1 MIQRIQNL
9 YLLIIC
15 LVNLIY
21 FILTVNGFNTFPDF
35 TLFNFIDLPFYF
47 APTFTLLII
56 SLFFYKNRKKQLL
69 YNRVNIFFNLL
80 LLIFS
85 LDQLITINH
94 LYFIIISNLFFLMKA
109 NKGIK
114 NDEEIIN
121 SIGRIR

>member
-21 FILTVNGFNTFPDF
+21 FILSIYGFDTFPNF
-35 TLFNFIDLPFYF
+35 TLFSFIDLPFYLTSIF
-47 APTFTLLII
+47 SFVII
-56 SLFFYKNRKKQLL
+56 SLFLYKNRNKQLL
-69 YNRVNIFFNLL
+69 CNRVNIFFNLL
-80 LLIFS
+80 MLIFS
-85 LDQLITINH
+85 LDQLITLNH
-94 LYFIIISNLFFLMKA
+94 LYFIIISNLFFLMQA

-121 SIGRIR
+121 SIDRIR

>member
-21 FILTVNGFNTFPDF
+21 FILNIYGFDTFPNF
-35 TLFNFIDLPFYF
+35 TLFSFIDLPFYLTSIF
-47 APTFTLLII
+47 SFVII
-56 SLFFYKNRKKQLL
+56 SLFLYKNRNKQLL
-69 YNRVNIFFNLL
+69 CNRVNIFFNLL
-80 LLIFS
+80 MLIFS
-85 LDQLITINH
+85 LDQLITLNH
-94 LYFIIISNLFFLMKA
+94 LYFIIISNLFFLIKA

-121 SIGRIR
+121 SIDRIR

>member
-9 YLLIIC
+9 YLLIIF

-21 FILTVNGFNTFPDF
+21 FILTVNGFDTFPDF
-35 TLFNFIDLPFYF
+35 TLFNFINLPFYF
-47 APTFTLLII
+47 APIFTFLII
-56 SLFFYKNRKKQLL
+56 SLFLYKNRKKQLL

-85 LDQLITINH
+85 LDQLITLNH

>member
-21 FILTVNGFNTFPDF
+21 FILTVNGFHTFPDF

-47 APTFTLLII
+47 SPTFTLLII
-56 SLFFYKNRKKQLL
+56 SLLFYKNRKKQLL
-69 YNRVNIFFNLL
+69 CNRVNIFFNLL
-80 LLIFS
+80 MLIFS
-85 LDQLITINH
+85 LDQLITLNN
-94 LYFIIISNLFFLMKA
+94 LYFIIISNLFFLIKA

-121 SIGRIR
+121 SIDRIR

>member
-21 FILTVNGFNTFPDF
+21 FILSIYGFDTFPNF
-35 TLFNFIDLPFYF
+35 TLFSFIDLHFYLTSIF
-47 APTFTLLII
+47 SFVII
-56 SLFFYKNRKKQLL
+56 SLFLYKNRKKQLL
-69 YNRVNIFFNLL
+69 CNRVNIFFNLL
-80 LLIFS
+80 MLIFS
-85 LDQLITINH
+85 LDQLITLNH
-94 LYFIIISNLFFLMKA
+94 LYFIIISNLFFLMQA

-121 SIGRIR
+121 SIDRIR

>member
-15 LVNLIY
+15 LVNLVY
-21 FILTVNGFNTFPDF
+21 FILTVNGFHTFPDF

-47 APTFTLLII
+47 APAFTLLII
-56 SLFFYKNRKKQLL
+56 SLLFYKNRKKQLL
-69 YNRVNIFFNLL
+69 CNRVNIFFNLL
-80 LLIFS
+80 MLIFS
-85 LDQLITINH
+85 LDQLITLNN
-94 LYFIIISNLFFLMKA
+94 LYFIIISNLFFLIKA

-121 SIGRIR
+121 SIDRIR

>member
-21 FILTVNGFNTFPDF
+21 FILSIYGFDTFPNF
-35 TLFNFIDLPFYF
+35 TLFSFIDLPFYLTSIF
-47 APTFTLLII
+47 SFVII
-56 SLFFYKNRKKQLL
+56 SLFLYKNRKKQLL
-69 YNRVNIFFNLL
+69 CNRVNIFFNLFM
-80 LLIFS
+80 LIFS
-85 LDQLITINH
+85 LDQLITLNH
-94 LYFIIISNLFFLMKA
+94 LYFIIISNLFFLMQA

-121 SIGRIR
+121 SIDRIR

>member
-21 FILTVNGFNTFPDF
+21 FILSIYGFDTFPNF
-35 TLFNFIDLPFYF
+35 TLFSFIDLPFYLTSIF
-47 APTFTLLII
+47 SFVII
-56 SLFFYKNRKKQLL
+56 SLFLYKNRKKQLL
-69 YNRVNIFFNLL
+69 CNRVNIFFNLFM
-80 LLIFS
+80 LIFS
-85 LDQLITINH
+85 LDQLITLNH
-94 LYFIIISNLFFLMKA
+94 LYFIIISNLFFLIKA

-121 SIGRIR
+121 SIDRIR

>member
-21 FILTVNGFNTFPDF
+21 FILNIYGFDTFPNF
-35 TLFNFIDLPFYF
+35 TLFSFIDLPFYF
-47 APTFTLLII
+47 TSIFSFVII
-56 SLFFYKNRKKQLL
+56 SLFLYKNRKKQLL
-69 YNRVNIFFNLL
+69 CNRVNIFFNLFM
-80 LLIFS
+80 LIFS
-85 LDQLITINH
+85 LDQLITLNH
-94 LYFIIISNLFFLMKA
+94 LYFIIISNLFFLMQA

-121 SIGRIR
+121 SIDRIR

>member
-21 FILTVNGFNTFPDF
+21 FILSIYGFDTFPNF
-35 TLFNFIDLPFYF
+35 TLFSFIDLPFYLTSIF
-47 APTFTLLII
+47 SFVII
-56 SLFFYKNRKKQLL
+56 SLFLYKNRNKQLL
-69 YNRVNIFFNLL
+69 CNRVNIFFNLFM
-80 LLIFS
+80 LIFS
-85 LDQLITINH
+85 LDQLITLNH
-94 LYFIIISNLFFLMKA
+94 LYFIIISNLFFLIKA

-121 SIGRIR
+121 SIDRIR

>member
-21 FILTVNGFNTFPDF
+21 FILSIYGFDTFPNF
-35 TLFNFIDLPFYF
+35 TLFSFIDLPFYLTSIF
-47 APTFTLLII
+47 SFVII
-56 SLFFYKNRKKQLL
+56 SLFLYKNRNKQLL
-69 YNRVNIFFNLL
+69 CNRVNIFFNLL
-80 LLIFS
+80 MLIFS
-85 LDQLITINH
+85 LDQLITLNH
-94 LYFIIISNLFFLMKA
+94 LYFIIISNLFFLIKA

-121 SIGRIR
+121 SIDRIR

>member
-21 FILTVNGFNTFPDF
+21 FILNIYGFDTFPNF
-35 TLFNFIDLPFYF
+35 TLFSFIDLPFYLTSIF
-47 APTFTLLII
+47 SFVII
-56 SLFFYKNRKKQLL
+56 SLFLYKNRKKQLL
-69 YNRVNIFFNLL
+69 CNRVNIFFNLFM
-80 LLIFS
+80 LIFS
-85 LDQLITINH
+85 LDQLITLNH
-94 LYFIIISNLFFLMKA
+94 LYFIIISNLFFLIKA

-121 SIGRIR
+121 SIDRIR

>member
-21 FILTVNGFNTFPDF
+21 FILSIYGFDTFPNF
-35 TLFNFIDLPFYF
+35 TLFSFIDLPFYLTSIF
-47 APTFTLLII
+47 SFVII
-56 SLFFYKNRKKQLL
+56 SLFLYKNRKKQLL
-69 YNRVNIFFNLL
+69 CNRVNIFFNLFM
-80 LLIFS
+80 LIFS
-85 LDQLITINH
+85 LDQLITLNH
-94 LYFIIISNLFFLMKA
+94 LYFIIISNLFFLIQA

-121 SIGRIR
+121 SIDRIR

>member
-47 APTFTLLII
+47 APTFILLII

>member
-21 FILTVNGFNTFPDF
+21 FILSIYGFDTFPNF
-35 TLFNFIDLPFYF
+35 TLFSFIDLPFYLTSIF
-47 APTFTLLII
+47 SFVII
-56 SLFFYKNRKKQLL
+56 SLFLYKNRKKQLL
-69 YNRVNIFFNLL
+69 CNRVNIFFNLFM
-80 LLIFS
+80 LIFS
-85 LDQLITINH
+85 LDQLITLNH

-121 SIGRIR
+121 SIDRIR

>member
-21 FILTVNGFNTFPDF
+21 FILSIYGFDTFPNF
-35 TLFNFIDLPFYF
+35 TLFSFINLPFYLTSIF
-47 APTFTLLII
+47 SFVII
-56 SLFFYKNRKKQLL
+56 SLFLYKNRKKQLL
-69 YNRVNIFFNLL
+69 CNRVNIFFNLFM
-80 LLIFS
+80 LIFS
-85 LDQLITINH
+85 SDQLITFNH
-94 LYFIIISNLFFLMKA
+94 LYFIIISNLFFLIKA

-121 SIGRIR
+121 SIDRIR

>member
-21 FILTVNGFNTFPDF
+21 FILNIYGFDTFPNF
-35 TLFNFIDLPFYF
+35 TLFSFIDLPFYF
-47 APTFTLLII
+47 TSIFSFVII
-56 SLFFYKNRKKQLL
+56 SLFLYKNRKKQLL
-69 YNRVNIFFNLL
+69 CNRVNIFFNLFM
-80 LLIFS
+80 LIFS
-85 LDQLITINH
+85 LDQLITLNH
-94 LYFIIISNLFFLMKA
+94 LYFIIISNLFFLIKA

-121 SIGRIR
+121 SIDRIR

>member
-21 FILTVNGFNTFPDF
+21 FILNIYGFDTFPNF
-35 TLFNFIDLPFYF
+35 TLFSFIDLPFYLTSIF
-47 APTFTLLII
+47 SFVII
-56 SLFFYKNRKKQLL
+56 SLFLYKNRNKQLL
-69 YNRVNIFFNLL
+69 CNRVNIFFNLFM
-80 LLIFS
+80 LIFS
-85 LDQLITINH
+85 LDQLITLNH
-94 LYFIIISNLFFLMKA
+94 LYFIIISNLFFLIKA

-121 SIGRIR
+121 SIDRIR

>member
-21 FILTVNGFNTFPDF
+21 FILNIYGFDTFPNF
-35 TLFNFIDLPFYF
+35 TLFSFIDLPFYLTSIF
-47 APTFTLLII
+47 SFVII
-56 SLFFYKNRKKQLL
+56 SLFLYKNRKKQLL
-69 YNRVNIFFNLL
+69 CNRVNIFFNLL
-80 LLIFS
+80 MLIFS
-85 LDQLITINH
+85 LDQLITLNH
-94 LYFIIISNLFFLMKA
+94 LYFIIISNLFFLIKA

-121 SIGRIR
+121 SIDRIR

>member
-21 FILTVNGFNTFPDF
+21 FILTVNGFHKFPDF

-47 APTFTLLII
+47 APTFILLII

-85 LDQLITINH
+85 LDQLITLNH
-94 LYFIIISNLFFLMKA
+94 LLRIYLRL
-109 NKGIK
+109 K
-114 NDEEIIN
+114 NDIDVK
-121 SIGRIR
+121 

>member
-21 FILTVNGFNTFPDF
+21 FILTVNDFHTFPDF
-35 TLFNFIDLPFYF
+35 TLFSFIDLPFYLTSIF
-47 APTFTLLII
+47 SFVII
-56 SLFFYKNRKKQLL
+56 SLFLYKNRKKQLL
-69 YNRVNIFFNLL
+69 CNRVNIFFNLFM
-80 LLIFS
+80 LIFS
-85 LDQLITINH
+85 LDQLITLNH

-121 SIGRIR
+121 SIDRIR

>member
-21 FILTVNGFNTFPDF
+21 FILTVNGFHTFPDF

>member
-21 FILTVNGFNTFPDF
+21 FILSIYGFDTFPNF
-35 TLFNFIDLPFYF
+35 TLFSFIDLPFYLTSIF
-47 APTFTLLII
+47 SFVII

-85 LDQLITINH
+85 LDQLITLNH

>member
-15 LVNLIY
+15 LVNLVY
-21 FILTVNGFNTFPDF
+21 FILTVNGFHTFPDF

-56 SLFFYKNRKKQLL
+56 SLLFYKNRKKQLL
-69 YNRVNIFFNLL
+69 CNRVNIFFNLL
-80 LLIFS
+80 MLIFS
-85 LDQLITINH
+85 LDQLITLNN
-94 LYFIIISNLFFLMKA
+94 LYFIIISNLFFLIKA

>member
-21 FILTVNGFNTFPDF
+21 FILTVNGFHTFPDF

-69 YNRVNIFFNLL
+69 CNRVNIFFNLL

>member
-21 FILTVNGFNTFPDF
+21 FILSIYGFDTFPNF
-35 TLFNFIDLPFYF
+35 TLFSFINLPFYLTSIF
-47 APTFTLLII
+47 SFVII
-56 SLFFYKNRKKQLL
+56 SLFLYKNRKKQLL
-69 YNRVNIFFNLL
+69 CNRVNIFFNLFM
-80 LLIFS
+80 LIFS
-85 LDQLITINH
+85 LDQLITLNH
-94 LYFIIISNLFFLMKA
+94 LYFIIISNLFFLIKA

-121 SIGRIR
+121 SIDRIR

>member
-21 FILTVNGFNTFPDF
+21 FILNIYGFDTFPNF
-35 TLFNFIDLPFYF
+35 TLFSFIDLPFYLTSIF
-47 APTFTLLII
+47 SFVII
-56 SLFFYKNRKKQLL
+56 SLFLYKNRKKQLL
-69 YNRVNIFFNLL
+69 CNRVNIFFNLFM
-80 LLIFS
+80 LIFS
-85 LDQLITINH
+85 SDQLITFNH
-94 LYFIIISNLFFLMKA
+94 LYFIIISNLFFLMQA

-121 SIGRIR
+121 SIDRIR